1 MSSRWQEVL
10 VSGCILLALVA
21 MSSSLSGCNTKK
33 PTISE
38 QNTDTVSKSNAIPVS
53 PNDRR
58 NYQLLT
64 LDNGLEVMLV
74 SDPDVEK
81 SAAALSVGVGLL
93 FDPMDYQG
101 MAHYLEH
108 MLFLGTEKYPEPDE
122 YMSFINENGGARN
135 AYTWLDITNYQF
147 EVKNSAY
154 DGALDRFSQF
164 FKGPLLDP
172 EYIEKE
178 KSAVNAEWSMRREM
192 DFFGMFRLG
201 RLLLGNHPAN
211 RFLIGNLESL
221 ADKEGGSLHAATVD
235 FYQQYYSA
243 NLMKVAMVSNLPI
256 ADMASLATRYFAD
269 IPNKN
274 VSDPVVTES
283 VDFATSAGKLVH
295 FVPQEEQ
302 RMLQLEFLIDNNLDQ
317 FATKPSEY
325 LAYILGSEMPDTPAV
340 RLKELGWASALNVA
354 ASPNEYGNYGTFRLM
369 VDLTEEGMAHR
380 ETITNMLLG
389 YIEQIRAQG
398 VDDRYAAEFKT
409 SLDNRFR
416 FLEKIGDFSYAT
428 QLAAAMQDFPSRH
441 AVNAAYVFDGFDA
454 DEVNNVLAQLV
465 PERLRVWYVSKDEPV
480 EETIT
485 YYAGKYAVTDLQLQD
500 VDKQLALAE
509 QYDLALPALN
519 SLLPE
524 SFEVAHASSSP
535 VHAVLKDGIDI
546 WLQGSEIYREQ
557 PKGFTQIYLNTPSR
571 QQGPEA
577 LVLMALWDDLYS
589 MTQRTLF
596 TEASIAGMSAAM
608 STANGVKLTFSG
620 FTDKQPLLIEQ
631 ALDALRI
638 QPSDE
643 ALAQAVDRFVRGIRN
658 SKRSFP
664 FRQLGP
670 ALRKLTTSGSYSDE
684 TLIGIAQQVTN
695 ASLTQFID
703 GELSTALARV
713 YMFGNYSQNDAD
725 TLASLIEAKLPQ
737 RDASEY
743 VRSAVYAPQP
753 GEALV
758 YLEDLPVEDLGMMY
772 LFAAPEASFEA
783 QAKADVVAAHLSNR
797 AFNQLRTEEQLGYA
811 AGGFASRLNDHP
823 FIGFY
828 IQTPVKAPAD
838 MLARFDTY
846 TEEFRQDLEDL
857 SEEDFERIKAGILTD
872 LNKPPKNLS
881 EEAGPFVSDW
891 DRERYTFDSKPRLVA
906 AVEDVTLEGIRDFYR
921 ETVLSPEKSRILI
934 QMRGKAFADAPF
946 AVIEDAA
953 IIDDVAA
960 FHQRMPKQP

>member
-1 MSSRWQEVL
+1 MSNRWQRVVATGWMFL
-10 VSGCILLALVA
+10 AASAIGLWLGGCDA
-21 MSSSLSGCNTKK
+21 KK
-33 PTISE
+33 PTTSE
-38 QNTDTVSKSNAIPVS
+38 QSTNVVSDPNAIPVS
-53 PNDRR
+53 PNDQREYR
-58 NYQLLT
+58 LLT
-64 LDNGLEVMLV
+64 LENGLEVLLV

-122 YMSFINENGGARN
+122 YMAFINENGGARN

-147 EVKNSAY
+147 EIKNSAY

-201 RLLLGNHPAN
+201 RLLLGDHPAN

-221 ADKEGGSLHAATVD
+221 ADKPDSSLHAATVD
-235 FYQQYYSA
+235 FYRQYYSA

-256 ADMASLATRYFAD
+256 ADMADLATKHFAD
-269 IPNKN
+269 IPNKS
-274 VSDPVVTES
+274 VPDPVVTS
-283 VDFATSAGKLVH
+283 PIDFATSAGKLVH

-302 RMLQLEFLIDNNLDQ
+302 RMLQLEFLIDNNMDQ

-340 RLKELGWASALNVA
+340 RLKELGWASALNVS

-389 YIEQIRAQG
+389 YIEQIRAEG

-428 QLAAAMQDFPSRH
+428 QLAAAMQDFPSRN
-441 AVNAAYVFDGFDA
+441 AVNAAYVFDGFNADA
-454 DEVNNVLAQLV
+454 VADVLAQLV

-480 EETIT
+480 EESIT
-485 YYAGKYAVTDLQLQD
+485 YYAGKYAVADLKLQSFD
-500 VDKQLALAE
+500 EQLALADE
-509 QYDLALPALN
+509 YSLALPALN

-524 SFEVAHASSSP
+524 SFEVAHASSRP
-535 VHAVLKDGIDI
+535 VRAVTRDDIDI
-546 WLQGSEIYREQ
+546 WLQGSDIYRQQ

-571 QQGPEA
+571 QQRPEA
-577 LVLMALWDDLYS
+577 VVLMALWDDLYS
-589 MTQRTLF
+589 MAQRTLF
-596 TEASIAGMSAAM
+596 TEASIAGMSAGM
-608 STANGVKLTFSG
+608 STANGIKLTFSG
-620 FTDKQPLLIEQ
+620 FTDKQPVLIEQ

-638 QPSDE
+638 QPTDE

-658 SKRSFP
+658 GKRSFP

-670 ALRKLTTSGSYSDE
+670 ALRKLTSSGSYDDE
-684 TLIGIAQQVTN
+684 TLITIAEQVN
-695 ASLTQFID
+695 KESLLAFIE
-703 GELSTALARV
+703 GELSIALARV
-713 YMFGNYSQNDAD
+713 YMFGNYSQADAEM
-725 TLASLIEAKLPQ
+725 LADLIDDKLPE
-737 RDASEY
+737 RTASDY
-743 VRSAVYAPQP
+743 VRSSVYAPQV

-758 YLEDLPVEDLGMMY
+758 YVEDLPVEDLGMMY

-783 QAKADVVAAHLSNR
+783 QAKAEVVAAHLSNR

-828 IQTPVKAPAD
+828 IQTPVKAPAE
-838 MLARFDTY
+838 MLARFDAY
-846 TEEFRQDLEDL
+846 TEEFQQDLVDL
-857 SEEDFERIKAGILTD
+857 IEEDFDRIKAGILTD

-881 EEAGPFVSDW
+881 EEAAPFVTDW
-891 DRERYTFDSKPRLVA
+891 ERERYTFDSKAKLVT
-906 AVEDVTLEGIRDFYR
+906 AVEAVTLEDIRDFYR
-921 ETVLSPEKSRILI
+921 DTVLASNKSRILI

-946 AVIEDAA
+946 AVIEGASV
-953 IIDDVAA
+953 IDDIAA
-960 FHQRMPKQP
+960 FHKRMPKQP

>member
-1 MSSRWQEVL
+1 MSIRWQGV
-10 VSGCILLALVA
+10 VASGWMLLAA
-21 MSSSLSGCNTKK
+21 GAISLCLYGCDGKK
-33 PTISE
+33 TASVDPGADMASAG
-38 QNTDTVSKSNAIPVS
+38 SAIPIS
-53 PNDRR
+53 PNDQRE
-58 NYQLLT
+58 YQLLT
-64 LDNGLEVMLV
+64 LENGLEVMLV

-201 RLLLGNHPAN
+201 RLLLGDHPAN

-221 ADKEGGSLHAATVD
+221 ADKGEGSLHAATVD
-235 FYQQYYSA
+235 FYQRYYSA
-243 NLMKVAMVSNLPI
+243 NLMKVAMVSNLSI
-256 ADMASLATRYFAD
+256 AKMAELAKQHFAD

-274 VSDPVVTES
+274 VPDPVVTES
-283 VDFATSAGKLVH
+283 IDFATSAGKLVH

-302 RMLQLEFLIDNNLDQ
+302 RMLQLEFLIDNNMDQ
-317 FATKPSEY
+317 FASKPSEY
-325 LAYILGSEMPDTPAV
+325 LAYVLGSEMPDTPAV
-340 RLKELGWASALNVA
+340 RLKELGWASALNVSA
-354 ASPNEYGNYGTFRLM
+354 TPNEYGNYGTFRLM

-389 YIEQIRAQG
+389 YIEQIRTEG

-428 QLAAAMQDFPSRH
+428 QLAAAMQDFPSVN
-441 AVNAAYVFDGFDA
+441 AVNAPYVFDGFNADA
-454 DEVNNVLAQLV
+454 VAEVLAQLV

-480 EETIT
+480 EQSIT
-485 YYAGKYAVTDLQLQD
+485 YYAGKYAVSDLKLQGPD
-500 VDKQLALAE
+500 EQLALAE
-509 QYDLALPALN
+509 QYELALPALN

-535 VHAVLKDGIDI
+535 AHVVAQEDIDI

-571 QQGPEA
+571 QNRPEA
-577 LVLMALWDDLYS
+577 VVLMALWDDLYS
-589 MTQRTLF
+589 MAQRTLF
-596 TEASIAGMSAAM
+596 TEASIAGMSAGM

-620 FTDKQPLLIEQ
+620 FTDKQPVLIEQ

-658 SKRSFP
+658 SKRGFP

-670 ALRKLTTSGSYSDE
+670 ALRKLTTSGSYDDE
-684 TLIGIAQQVTN
+684 TLIDIAEQVTN
-695 ASLTQFID
+695 GSLAQFIE
-703 GELSTALARV
+703 GELGSALARV
-713 YMFGNYSQNDAD
+713 YMFGNYSEADAQS
-725 TLASLIEAKLPQ
+725 LASLIEDKLPE
-737 RDASEY
+737 RNPSAY
-743 VRSAVYAPQP
+743 VRSAVYAPQA

-758 YLEDLPVEDLGMMY
+758 YVEDLPVEDLGMMY

-783 QAKADVVAAHLSNR
+783 QAKAEVVAAHLSNR

-811 AGGFASRLNDHP
+811 AGGFASRLNEHP

-828 IQTPVKAPAD
+828 IQTPVKAPVD
-838 MLARFDTY
+838 MLARFDAY
-846 TEEFRQDLEDL
+846 TAEFEQDLQDL
-857 SEEDFERIKAGILTD
+857 SDEDFERIKAGILTD

-891 DRERYTFDSKPRLVA
+891 ERERYSFDSKAQLVA
-906 AVEDVTLEGIRDFYR
+906 AVENVTLEDARDFYR
-921 ETVLSPEKSRILI
+921 ETVLAPDRSRILI

-946 AVIEDAA
+946 AVIEGASV
-953 IIDDVAA
+953 IDDVAA